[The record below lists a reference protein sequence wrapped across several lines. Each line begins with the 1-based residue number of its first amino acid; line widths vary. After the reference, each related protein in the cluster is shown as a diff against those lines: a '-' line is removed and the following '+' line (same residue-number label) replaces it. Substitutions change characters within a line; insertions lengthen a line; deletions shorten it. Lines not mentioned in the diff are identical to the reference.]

1 MFSSSINFNK
11 SITNFFY
18 INLQCY
24 FFNLR
29 LTNTLFNVKVIYSV
43 FFKIIRFIHP
53 ICCFY

>member
-1 MFSSSINFNK
+1 MIVFIASIG
-11 SITNFFY
+11 
-18 INLQCY
+18 Y